1 MVGRLSAGDDRR
13 MDTLIAIAGPALA
26 ILAPITIAL
35 AIRNVGGDDFDA
47 SLPMFLRPLASGVAQ
62 DSTRPVVPETEP
74 VTWKLDRLVGGSL
87 AA

>member
-47 SLPMFLRPLASGVAQ
+47 SLPMFLRPLASGMAQ

>member
-1 MVGRLSAGDDRR
+1 MVRRLSARDDRR
-13 MDTLIAIAGPALA
+13 MDTLIALAGPALA

-62 DSTRPVVPETEP
+62 DSSRPVVPETEP
-74 VTWKLDRLVGGSL
+74 VTWKLDRLGGGAL

>member
-1 MVGRLSAGDDRR
+1 MVRRGSAGHDRP
-13 MDTLIAIAGPALA
+13 MDTLIALAGPALA

-47 SLPMFLRPLASGVAQ
+47 SLPLFLRPLASGVAQ
-62 DSTRPVVPETEP
+62 DSSRPVVPETEP
-74 VTWKLDRLVGGSL
+74 VAWNLDRLVGGSP

>member
-1 MVGRLSAGDDRR
+1 MVRRGPADDDRP
-13 MDTLIAIAGPALA
+13 MDTLIALAGPALA

-47 SLPMFLRPLASGVAQ
+47 SLPMFLRPLASGMAQ
-62 DSTRPVVPETEP
+62 DSSRPVVPETEP
-74 VTWKLDRLVGGSL
+74 VTWKLDRLAGGSP

>member
-1 MVGRLSAGDDRR
+1 MVRRLSARDDRR
-13 MDTLIAIAGPALA
+13 MDTLIALAGPALA

-62 DSTRPVVPETEP
+62 DSSRPVVPETEP

>member
-1 MVGRLSAGDDRR
+1 MVRRLSARDDRR
-13 MDTLIAIAGPALA
+13 MDTLIALAGPALA

-47 SLPMFLRPLASGVAQ
+47 SLPMFLRPLASGMAQ

-74 VTWKLDRLVGGSL
+74 VTWKLDRLVGGAL

>member
-1 MVGRLSAGDDRR
+1 
-13 MDTLIAIAGPALA
+13 MDTLIALAGPALA
-26 ILAPITIAL
+26 ILTPITIAL

-47 SLPMFLRPLASGVAQ
+47 SLPLFLRPLAPGVAQ
-62 DSTRPVVPETEP
+62 DSSRPVVPETEP